1 MVWYGMIWHGMAW
14 HGMVWYGMVWYGMV
28 WYGMVWYGMV
38 WHGMVW
44 HGMVW
49 LIRCCMYLNASS
61 FFVPPP
67 AIPDVQY
74 KVNACIILISLACS
88 ICCGLQGGVNVYPPG
103 FGSSFS
109 KLRGLP
115 PILSIMKLSEAPGI
129 SSKQSRTPTNS
140 TSSKLRKAL
149 NNKYLSYVH
158 VGNIPSPGLTT
169 GASCSKLV

>member
-1 MVWYGMIWHGMAW
+1 
-14 HGMVWYGMVWYGMV
+14 
-28 WYGMVWYGMV
+28 
-38 WHGMVW
+38 
-44 HGMVW
+44 
-49 LIRCCMYLNASS
+49 MYLNASS

-74 KVNACIILISLACS
+74 KVNACIILISLACN

-115 PILSIMKLSEAPGI
+115 PILSIMKPSEAPGI
-129 SSKQSRTPTNS
+129 NSKQSRTPTNS

-149 NNKYLSYVH
+149 NGKYFFVISLHGEYRYLFDYVETPSANKFARCFHKFWMINSFV
-158 VGNIPSPGLTT
+158 
-169 GASCSKLV
+169 